1 MTGAEVGTQLVD
13 KLRDTYGGAYLVGVL
28 TELADAVREARAD
41 AQAALLD
48 AGFAAAE
55 RAGDQPDLAY
65 LSVQTRLT
73 VPAVRRQ
80 YLTWR
85 KAMAQGSRET
95 AAS

>member
-1 MTGAEVGTQLVD
+1 MTGTDVGTQLVD
-13 KLRDTYGGAYLVGVL
+13 KLRDVYGGAYLVAVL
-28 TELADAVREARAD
+28 TELADTVREARAD

-55 RAGDQPDLAY
+55 QAGEQPSLAY

-80 YLTWR
+80 YRSWL
-85 KAMAQGSRET
+85 
-95 AAS
+95 AARRVSA